1 MGAALVGVDRVGV
14 GVDGVGV
21 GAGPLHRDLDG
32 DLRVGV
38 LGLEGDDVGVDH
50 LGALGRVDELD
61 EVLQAAL
68 VEVGDRAGAAGGLA
82 LLGLLGLELDVDL
95 LVLLGLVGALV
106 GQRDAQALVEE
117 GHLLE
122 PLAQRLEVV
131 LGRVED
137 LAVGPEGDRGAGL
150 VGLLALLERGL
161 GHAAGV
167 GLAPDVALAA
177 DLDLH
182 ADRQG
187 VDHGGAH
194 AVQAAGD
201 GVAAAAELAA
211 GVQHGEHQLDGG
223 LVLGG
228 VHVHGDAAGVVD
240 DAHAAVGEE
249 GDLDGVAVA
258 GHRLVHGVVDD
269 LLDHVVQAALTGGAD
284 VHAGALADR
293 LEALEDGDVRG
304 VVVLGRT
311 GRLLARGG
319 RRRGRRRLGGRCC
332 AVRSR

>member
-1 MGAALVGVDRVGV
+1 
-14 GVDGVGV
+14 
-21 GAGPLHRDLDG
+21 G
-32 DLRVGV
+32 D
-38 LGLEGDDVGVDH
+38 
-50 LGALGRVDELD
+50 
-61 EVLQAAL
+61 
-68 VEVGDRAGAAGGLA
+68 
-82 LLGLLGLELDVDL
+82 
-95 LVLLGLVGALV
+95 
-106 GQRDAQALVEE
+106 
-117 GHLLE
+117 
-122 PLAQRLEVV
+122 
-131 LGRVED
+131 
-137 LAVGPEGDRGAGL
+137 
-150 VGLLALLERGL
+150 
-161 GHAAGV
+161 AAGV
-167 GLAPDVALAA
+167 GLPPDVALAA

-182 ADRQG
+182 ADGEG
-187 VDHGGAH
+187 VDHGGAD
-194 AVQAAGD
+194 AVQTAGD

-304 VVVLGRT
+304 LVVLGRA
-311 GRLLARGG
+311 GRLLPRGG
-319 RRRGRRRLGGRCC
+319 RRRGRGGRRRLGGRCC